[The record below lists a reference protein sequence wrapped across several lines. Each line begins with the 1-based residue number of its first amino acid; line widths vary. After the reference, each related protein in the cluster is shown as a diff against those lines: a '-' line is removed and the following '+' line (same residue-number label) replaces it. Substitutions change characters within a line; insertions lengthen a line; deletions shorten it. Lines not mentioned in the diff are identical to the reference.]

1 MILPLL
7 AAFQLAA
14 ASQATAKDAV
24 QPVFH
29 GRNGQTIAR
38 AVAVSA
44 VAARDSVVIDGKL
57 DEPVW
62 QRAALLTGFSLYQPV
77 DQRPS
82 PDSTEVLVWY
92 TPQAIYFGIRAFEP
106 HGAVRAT
113 LADRDRVG
121 NDDNVEIHLD
131 TFREGRRAFIF
142 IVNPL
147 GVQADGTK
155 SEGGGFIPGANLAP
169 GQNDLS
175 PDFRWE
181 SKGRLTDYGYEVE
194 IRIPFSSIRYPVAT
208 NQRWGLQINR
218 KVQHSGYE
226 ETWTPA
232 LKGAT
237 SFIAQAGEL
246 NGLTN
251 LEHGQVIELN
261 PELTNTVNGSP
272 VASPNSGWTYKSNPT
287 LGGNI
292 KWGVGSNFVL
302 NGTVKPDFS
311 QVEADATQIAADQRF
326 ALFYPERRPFFV
338 EGSDQFNVPN
348 TLVYTRRIVRP
359 DEALKFTG
367 KVGGADV
374 AVLSAIDQSASPDAG
389 KPLVN
394 IVRINQG
401 FGTQSTAGLLYS
413 ERSGG
418 GRDNRMIGGDV
429 RYLFGGKY
437 FAQFQTAISTTNTK
451 AADLAGSLWEAVIDR
466 TGRAFGFHYNVLG
479 VAPGFVAD
487 NGFVNRTGF
496 VKPSFSNRV
505 SIFGTPGGWFE
516 RYTVFNSINGTW
528 KYADFFNRDGVL
540 EKSFS
545 LNNSFTFRGG
555 WSLSVTPNLANYGFD
570 SAAYVGMRTKSV
582 AGIVTPFVPL
592 GRLNSTVFNVTAATP
607 QFRLFAASVSAT
619 QGNDVDFFEAVPV
632 RRQDYSASLDLRP
645 SQQIRLSATYVSS
658 SFTRRSDGAQTLTT
672 RIPRL
677 KAEYQVA
684 RPLFLRIIAQYEATV
699 RAPLRD
705 PATGQ
710 LLLSSNGDGTF
721 SPSVERRTNALR
733 ADFLFSY
740 RPSPGTVLFLG
751 YGNSMTE
758 ADPLA
763 FQRLRRVGDGFFV
776 KLSYLFSSLGRAP
789 GT

>member
-1 MILPLL
+1 MILPIL

-14 ASQATAKDAV
+14 APLATVAA

-29 GRNGQTIAR
+29 GRNGQTTAR
-38 AVAVSA
+38 A
-44 VAARDSVVIDGKL
+44 VAARDSVVIDGIL
-57 DEPVW
+57 DEPAW
-62 QRAALLTGFSLYQPV
+62 KRAALLTGFSLYQPV

-106 HGAVRAT
+106 HGPVRAT

-121 NDDNVEIHLD
+121 SDDHVEIHLD
-131 TFREGRRAFIF
+131 TFREGRRAFVF

-155 SEGGGFIPGANLAP
+155 SEGGGFIPGANLSP

-175 PDFRWE
+175 PDFRWQ

-194 IRIPFSSIRYPVAT
+194 IRIPFSGIRFPVAT

-232 LKGAT
+232 LKGAA

-251 LEHGQVIELN
+251 IEHGQVIELN
-261 PELTNTVNGSP
+261 PELTNTVNGTPPPS
-272 VASPNSGWTYKSNPT
+272 AKTGWAYSANPT
-287 LGGNI
+287 IGGNI
-292 KWGVGSNFVL
+292 KWGIGSNFVL

-367 KVGGADV
+367 KVGDADV
-374 AVLSAIDQSASPDAG
+374 AVLSAIDQSSSPGAG

-394 IVRINQG
+394 ILRINQV

-418 GRDNRMIGGDV
+418 GRENRVIGGDV
-429 RYLFGGKY
+429 RYVFGGKY
-437 FAQFQTAISTTNTK
+437 FVQFQTAVSTTNTK

-466 TGRAFGFHYNVLG
+466 TGRNFGFHYNLLG

-496 VKPSFSNRV
+496 VKPSVSNRFT
-505 SIFGTPGGWFE
+505 IFGTPGGWFE
-516 RYTVFNSINGTW
+516 RYQLFNSMNGTW
-528 KYADFFNRDGVL
+528 KYADFFNRDGML

-545 LNNSFTFRGG
+545 LSNSFTFRGG
-555 WSLSVTPNLANYGFD
+555 WSLSITPNLANYGFD
-570 SAAYVGMRTKSV
+570 SAAYSGNRTKNA
-582 AGIVTPFVPL
+582 AGIVTRFVPL
-592 GRLNSTVFNVTAATP
+592 GRLNTTVFNLTASTP
-607 QFRLFAASVSAT
+607 QFRRFAASVSAA
-619 QGNDVDFFEAVPV
+619 QGNDVDFFEAAQV

-645 SQQIRLSATYVSS
+645 SQQLRVSATYVSS
-658 SFTRRSDGAQTLTT
+658 SFTRRSDGLRSLTT

-677 KAEYQVA
+677 KVEYQLA
-684 RPLFLRIIAQYEATV
+684 RPLFVRIITQYEATV
-699 RAPLRD
+699 RASLRD

-710 LLLSSNGDGTF
+710 LLLSATGDGTF

-740 RPSPGTVLFLG
+740 RPSPGTVLFFG

-758 ADPLA
+758 TDPLA

-789 GT
+789 G

>member
-14 ASQATAKDAV
+14 APQASAKDAA

-29 GRNGQTIAR
+29 GRNGQTVAR
-38 AVAVSA
+38 AVAVSSD
-44 VAARDSVVIDGKL
+44 AARDSVIIDGKL

-62 QRAALLTGFSLYQPV
+62 KRAALLTGFSLYQPV

-113 LADRDRVG
+113 LADRDRVAS
-121 NDDNVEIHLD
+121 DDNVEIHLD

-181 SKGRLTDYGYEVE
+181 SKGRLTEYGYEVE
-194 IRIPFSSIRYPVAT
+194 IRIPFSGIRYPVAT

-232 LKGAT
+232 LKGRA

-246 NGLTN
+246 NGLAN
-251 LEHGQVIELN
+251 LEHGQVVELN
-261 PELTNTVNGSP
+261 PELTNTVNGAP
-272 VASPNSGWTYKSNPT
+272 AAAPKPGWNYTSNPQI
-287 LGGNI
+287 GGNI
-292 KWGVGSNFVL
+292 KWGIGSNFVL

-311 QVEADATQIAADQRF
+311 QVEADAAQIAADARF

-374 AVLSAIDQSASPDAG
+374 AVLSAIDQQGPAGGG

-394 IVRINQG
+394 ILRINQG
-401 FGTQSTAGLLYS
+401 FGDQSTAGLLYS
-413 ERSGG
+413 ERVGG
-418 GRDNRMIGGDV
+418 GRDNRMIGADV
-429 RYLFGGKY
+429 HYVFGGLY
-437 FAQFQTAISTTNTK
+437 FAQFQTAVSTTR
-451 AADLAGSLWEAVIDR
+451 AAAGGRSGSLWEAVVDR
-466 TGRAFGFHYNVLG
+466 TGRNFGFHYNVVG
-479 VAPGFVAD
+479 VAPDFTAD
-487 NGFVNRTGF
+487 NGFVNRTGY
-496 VKPSFSNRV
+496 VKPNIANRFTV
-505 SIFGTPGGWFE
+505 FGTPGGWFE
-516 RYTVFNSINGTW
+516 RYQVFNLINGTW

-545 LNNSFTFRGG
+545 MNNSFTFRGG
-555 WSLSVTPNLANYGFD
+555 WSLSITPNLANYGFD
-570 SAAYVGMRTKSV
+570 SAAYTGTRTKSV
-582 AGIVTPFVPL
+582 TGIVKPFVPL
-592 GRLNSTVFNVTAATP
+592 GRLNSTVFSFSASTP
-607 QFRLFAASVSAT
+607 QFQRFAVSVSAA
-619 QGNDVDFFEAVPV
+619 QGNDVDFFEAAQV

-645 SQQIRLSATYVSS
+645 SQQLRISATYVSS
-658 SFTRRSDGAQTLTT
+658 SFTRRSDGMQTLTA

-721 SPSVERRTNALR
+721 SPSTERRTNALR

-758 ADPLA
+758 QDPLA

-789 GT
+789 GS

>member
-14 ASQATAKDAV
+14 ASQVTAKDAA
-24 QPVFH
+24 QPIFH

-38 AVAVSA
+38 AVAA
-44 VAARDSVVIDGKL
+44 PDSVVIDGKL

-62 QRAALLTGFSLYQPV
+62 KRAALLTGFSMYQPV

-106 HGAVRAT
+106 HGSVRAT
-113 LADRDRVG
+113 LADRDRVSS
-121 NDDNVEIHLD
+121 DDNIEIHLD

-142 IVNPL
+142 IVNPF

-232 LKGAT
+232 LKGRA

-246 NGLTN
+246 NGLAN
-251 LEHGQVIELN
+251 LEHGQVFELN
-261 PELTNTVNGSP
+261 PELTNTVNGTAAAAP
-272 VASPNSGWTYKSNPT
+272 KTGWKYATDPQI
-287 LGGNI
+287 GGNI

-311 QVEADATQIAADQRF
+311 QVEADAAQIAADARF

-359 DEALKFTG
+359 DGALKFTG

-374 AVLSAIDQSASPDAG
+374 AVISALDQQGPSGGS
-389 KPLVN
+389 KPFVN
-394 IVRINQG
+394 ILRVNQG
-401 FGTQSTAGLLYS
+401 FGEQSTAGVLYS
-413 ERSGG
+413 ERVGG
-418 GRDNRMIGGDV
+418 GRDNRMVDADV
-429 RYLFGGKY
+429 HYVFGGLY
-437 FAQFQTAISTTNTK
+437 FAQFQTAVSTTHEGSS
-451 AADLAGSLWEAVIDR
+451 ARSGSLWEAVVDR
-466 TGRAFGFHYNVLG
+466 TGRNFGFHYNLLG
-479 VAPGFVAD
+479 VAPDFTAD
-487 NGFVNRTGF
+487 NGFVSRTGY
-496 VKPSFSNRV
+496 VKPGVANRFTV
-505 SIFGTPGGWFE
+505 FGTPGGWFE

-540 EKSFS
+540 EKTFS
-545 LNNSFTFRGG
+545 INNSFTFRGG

-570 SAAYVGMRTKSV
+570 SAAY
-582 AGIVTPFVPL
+582 AGTRIKTSAGVVKPFVPL
-592 GRLNSTVFNVTAATP
+592 GRLNTTVFNVTASTP
-607 QFRLFAASVSAT
+607 QFRRFAASVSAA
-619 QGNDVDFFEAVPV
+619 QGVDVDFFEAAPV

-645 SQQIRLSATYVSS
+645 SQQLRISATYVSS
-658 SFTRRSDGAQTLTT
+658 SFTRRSDGVQTLTA

-677 KAEYQVA
+677 KAEYQLA
-684 RPLFLRIIAQYEATV
+684 RPLFLRVIAQYEATV
-699 RAPLRD
+699 RAPIRD
-705 PATGQ
+705 PASGQ
-710 LLLSSNGDGTF
+710 LLLSGNGDGTF
-721 SPSVERRTNALR
+721 SPSAERRTNALR

-758 ADPLA
+758 TDPLA

>member
-1 MILPLL
+1 MILPIL

-14 ASQATAKDAV
+14 APLATVAA

-29 GRNGQTIAR
+29 GRNGQTTAR
-38 AVAVSA
+38 A
-44 VAARDSVVIDGKL
+44 VAARDSVVIDGIL

-62 QRAALLTGFSLYQPV
+62 KRAALLTGFSLYQPV
-77 DQRPS
+77 DQRPA

-92 TPQAIYFGIRAFEP
+92 TPEAIYFGIRAFEP
-106 HGAVRAT
+106 HGPVRAT

-121 NDDNVEIHLD
+121 SDDNVEIHLD
-131 TFREGRRAFIF
+131 TFREGRRAFVF

-155 SEGGGFIPGANLAP
+155 SEGGGFIPGANLSP

-175 PDFRWE
+175 PDFRWQ

-194 IRIPFSSIRYPVAT
+194 IRIPFSGIRFPVAT

-232 LKGAT
+232 LKGAA

-251 LEHGQVIELN
+251 IEHGQVIELN
-261 PELTNTVNGSP
+261 PELTNTVNGTP
-272 VASPNSGWTYKSNPT
+272 ASAPKAGWAYSANPT
-287 LGGNI
+287 IGGNI
-292 KWGVGSNFVL
+292 KWGIGSNFVL

-367 KVGGADV
+367 KVGDADV
-374 AVLSAIDQSASPDAG
+374 AVLSAIDQSSSPGAG

-394 IVRINQG
+394 ILRINQV
-401 FGTQSTAGLLYS
+401 FGTQSTAGLLFS

-418 GRDNRMIGGDV
+418 GRENRVIGGDV
-429 RYLFGGKY
+429 RYVFGGKY
-437 FAQFQTAISTTNTK
+437 FVQFQTAVSTTNTK

-466 TGRAFGFHYNVLG
+466 TGRGFGFHYNLLG

-496 VKPSFSNRV
+496 VKPSVSNRFT
-505 SIFGTPGGWFE
+505 IFGTPGGWFE
-516 RYTVFNSINGTW
+516 RYQLFNSMNGTW
-528 KYADFFNRDGVL
+528 KYADFFNRDGML

-545 LNNSFTFRGG
+545 LSNSFTFRGG
-555 WSLSVTPNLANYGFD
+555 WSLSMTPNLANYGFD
-570 SAAYVGMRTKSV
+570 SAAYSGNRTKSA
-582 AGIVTPFVPL
+582 AGIVTRFVPL
-592 GRLNSTVFNVTAATP
+592 GRLNTTVFNLTASTP
-607 QFRLFAASVSAT
+607 QFRLFAASLSAA
-619 QGNDVDFFEAVPV
+619 QGNDVDFFEAAQV

-645 SQQIRLSATYVSS
+645 SQQLRVSATYVSS
-658 SFTRRSDGAQTLTT
+658 SFTRRSDGVQSLTT

-677 KAEYQVA
+677 KVEYQVA
-684 RPLFLRIIAQYEATV
+684 RPLFVRIITQYEATV

-710 LLLSSNGDGTF
+710 LLLAANSDGTF
-721 SPSVERRTNALR
+721 SPSAERRTNALR
-733 ADFLFSY
+733 ADFLVSY
-740 RPSPGTVLFLG
+740 RPSPGTVLFFG

-758 ADPLA
+758 TDPLA